1 MEAPAVL
8 LASGG
13 VPRVGAQAEV
23 GREGRTAA
31 RLLASRAQSSSCG
44 IHFIRRR
51 ASRQGPG
58 AHAACE
64 QPRTCRRSA
73 QRQGT
78 EGTAAVQACST
89 KQQQE
94 ATQLAKHLSLHQQ
107 ILRGKGLSAPG
118 GTNIVHAVWFLC
130 RSPIGNA
137 TTSTDQAECTTFR

>member
-58 AHAACE
+58 GTCGMRAAAHVPALSTEAGVGQDGGHSSSAGVQHQAA
-64 QPRTCRRSA
+64 TRSNPTSQA
-73 QRQGT
+73 PIT
-78 EGTAAVQACST
+78 SSADSTMDDLSEAIKLWTA
-89 KQQQE
+89 
-94 ATQLAKHLSLHQQ
+94 
-107 ILRGKGLSAPG
+107 
-118 GTNIVHAVWFLC
+118 
-130 RSPIGNA
+130 
-137 TTSTDQAECTTFR
+137 